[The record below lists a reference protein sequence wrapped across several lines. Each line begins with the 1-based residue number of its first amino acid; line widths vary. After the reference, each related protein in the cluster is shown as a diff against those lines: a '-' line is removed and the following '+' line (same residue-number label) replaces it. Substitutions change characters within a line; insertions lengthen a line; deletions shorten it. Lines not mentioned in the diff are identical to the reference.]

1 VTTRAELR
9 AARSAA
15 RTYCQMH
22 ALPDA
27 RSIDGPPVLG
37 PVAITRDG
45 RPMVA
50 YRWLGAGRG
59 EDYVQVELDTETG
72 DIVVHGARG
81 HDQLSEWRAT
91 GHRVAQQEDRR

>member
-1 VTTRAELR
+1 
-9 AARSAA
+9 
-15 RTYCQMH
+15 MH
-22 ALPDA
+22 RLPGA
-27 RSIDGPPVLG
+27 RSIAGPPVVG

-59 EDYVQVELDTETG
+59 EDYVQVELDGETG

-81 HDQLSEWRAT
+81 DDQLSEWWPMHESRNSVMASRKEPAT
-91 GHRVAQQEDRR
+91 SAE